1 MRRSAAKMVSARKR
15 ADLIVGRTPPNEPVP
30 DYDALLGQGV
40 RGLRIGVIRHFYT
53 KDVVGD
59 PEQVQALDEA
69 VKLFAE
75 AGAEISEIILP
86 SLQDFRSYSK
96 CAGLI

>member
-1 MRRSAAKMVSARKR
+1 MSSA
-15 ADLIVGRTPPNEPVP
+15 TPN
-30 DYDALLGQGV
+30 
-40 RGLRIGVIRHFYT
+40 
-53 KDVVGD
+53 K
-59 PEQVQALDEA
+59 A